1 MTLEQLELALPHASA
16 ERLALYGQPLIEAMQ
31 AAGINTPLRCAH
43 FLAQVSH
50 ESGDL
55 SALVE
60 NLNYSAE
67 ALYRVWPTQFGGGLS
82 AHYAH
87 DPERI
92 ANRAYAGRMGN
103 GVETS
108 GDGWKFR
115 GRGLI
120 QLTGR
125 ANYEAFSVAMSV
137 NVVENPDI
145 LLGPNDPGPRLCV
158 ATATWFWTAHNL
170 NALADSDSCE
180 AITRRING
188 GVNGLL
194 VRLARVGQIKEA
206 LEVAA

>member
-1 MTLEQLELALPHASA
+1 MTIEQLDLIFAHAPA
-16 ERLALYGQPLIEAMQ
+16 ERIALYGAPLLAAMEA
-31 AAGINTPLRCAH
+31 AAINTPLRQAH

-55 SALVE
+55 SALSE

-67 ALYRVWPTQFGGGLS
+67 ALYRIWPTQFGGGLS

-92 ANRAYAGRMGN
+92 ANRAYANRMGN

-125 ANYEAFSVAMSV
+125 DNYEQFSVAMDY
-137 NVVENPDI
+137 NVVANPDLI
-145 LLGPNDPGPRLCV
+145 LSPDGPGPRLCV

-188 GVNGLL
+188 GVNGLPD
-194 VRLARVGQIKEA
+194 RLARVGQIKEA
-206 LEVAA
+206 LEVE